1 MRIVK
6 HLSSCQILIE
16 KIFSKDELSK
26 IEEKVLRSKCEEI
39 TIPGFRPGNA
49 PLEKIRALIEPTPE
63 WEKLV
68 GIKLQEE
75 ILDNWSQTHQKDLGE
90 IVKIFDLK
98 VTKRDPLTIECH
110 FEYFPRVSGEIL
122 GDKYKNIKISDKQ
135 KLSEIKVSEE
145 EIKNIIAE
153 LQKRRTSLKPAPQ
166 EALDKEKLAFIVVDK
181 TGRDLFQWGIGQ
193 YGKEFDEKTK
203 GMKEGEEKNVSLE
216 KLKDQGL
223 ENLKKLIEIDKNNPE
238 LKFNLKI
245 EKIFTSE
252 IPPLNDEFAQSLG
265 HFHNISDLEA
275 SIKQGT
281 LLEKL
286 QQEKNKRKDAFVNA
300 LIESI
305 DLELSEFIVKRSAAS
320 LKKDFEGRLKQDFN
334 ARGQKLNPTRSE
346 KEEAKLNQI
355 YEERARRELKLE
367 RILEAI
373 AEKEKIIPEIAE
385 IEEETQKILRSFA
398 SPKEAKQALGDPE
411 KLNSRITLAL
421 CFDKTIKYLEKEN
434 HLCDDIDPEIQ
445 KIEKEIHASHKH
457 HHEKR

>member
-181 TGRDLFQWGIGQ
+181 TGRDLFQWGI
-193 YGKEFDEKTK
+193 
-203 GMKEGEEKNVSLE
+203 
-216 KLKDQGL
+216 
-223 ENLKKLIEIDKNNPE
+223 
-238 LKFNLKI
+238 
-245 EKIFTSE
+245 
-252 IPPLNDEFAQSLG
+252 
-265 HFHNISDLEA
+265 
-275 SIKQGT
+275 
-281 LLEKL
+281 
-286 QQEKNKRKDAFVNA
+286 
-300 LIESI
+300 
-305 DLELSEFIVKRSAAS
+305 
-320 LKKDFEGRLKQDFN
+320 
-334 ARGQKLNPTRSE
+334 
-346 KEEAKLNQI
+346 
-355 YEERARRELKLE
+355 
-367 RILEAI
+367 
-373 AEKEKIIPEIAE
+373 
-385 IEEETQKILRSFA
+385 
-398 SPKEAKQALGDPE
+398 
-411 KLNSRITLAL
+411 
-421 CFDKTIKYLEKEN
+421 
-434 HLCDDIDPEIQ
+434 
-445 KIEKEIHASHKH
+445 
-457 HHEKR
+457 